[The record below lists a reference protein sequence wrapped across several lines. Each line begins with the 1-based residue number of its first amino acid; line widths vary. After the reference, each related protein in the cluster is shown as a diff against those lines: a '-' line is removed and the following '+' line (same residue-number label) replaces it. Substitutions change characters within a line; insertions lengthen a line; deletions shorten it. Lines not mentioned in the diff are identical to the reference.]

1 MRMCASLAIAGA
13 LLAQPALADCQCL
26 GNGVRYNEGEQV
38 CLKLS
43 TGPQLARCEKVLNNS
58 SWKLLGS
65 ACQLTTRNEKAGK
78 PASSQSVLQAKSG
91 ELHPPTGQYLAASQG
106 L

>member
-1 MRMCASLAIAGA
+1 MAVAGA

-26 GNGVRYNEGEQV
+26 GNGARYNEGDQV
-38 CLKLS
+38 CLKLP

-58 SWKLLGS
+58 SWKMLGS
-65 ACQLTTRNEKAGK
+65 NCQLITRSEQSPK
-78 PASSQSVLQAKSG
+78 PSSQRAVKAVSG
-91 ELHPPTGQYLAASQG
+91 EPQSLTGRKPAASQG